1 MKFQNYYFAFIIIL
15 MFLSIYCTEDV
26 INLSTSGSL
35 FYEEKYFRI
44 LSNNY
49 EDIEQG
55 ITWTTFSEENGIGFQ
70 AIRDFGSVVLLKDW
84 SMYNFKLTKIVFRPY
99 CNIKIDGVN
108 CEAEMWLYHTKDNNY
123 QSPGRK
129 IFLNQNFFV
138 IIVQFKKIEDNSPL
152 ASNLFENLQ
161 LKQFKDSFEN
171 GKQISPLKPVK
182 LYQIIQNQP
191 SLLFEGKLANE
202 QDCLFMVFTQ
212 YHFISNS
219 HFSYLEYL
227 VEDKTKK
234 IIKDN
239 GITTF
244 YRNSM
249 NIDEVSPMGTLLAYS
264 GTNYFNYYSIYLLF
278 IFLIMF

>member
-1 MKFQNYYFAFIIIL
+1 ML
-15 MFLSIYCTEDV
+15 LSIYCADPTIVSIAASD
-26 INLSTSGSL
+26 SL

-138 IIVQFKKIEDNSPL
+138 IIVQFKKIDDNSPL

-161 LKQFKDSFEN
+161 LKQFKDSFGN

-191 SLLFEGKLANE
+191 SLLFEGKLANG
-202 QDCLFMVFTQ
+202 QDCLFMTFTQ

-219 HFSYLEYL
+219 HFSFLDKLVTVQNKYLIQGE
-227 VEDKTKK
+227 
-234 IIKDN
+234 IK
-239 GITTF
+239 TF